1 MILVTGGTG
10 LVGSH
15 LLFKLSNTPNDVIA
29 IKRDNSD
36 LSVIKKI
43 FNFYDIENGE
53 ALFEKIKWIEADVT
67 DIFSLLKAFEGVEQ
81 VYHCA
86 AVVSFNPSDIAS
98 MIEINVNGTANVVN
112 ACIDKGVK
120 KLIHC
125 SSIAAI
131 GKPSS
136 GNIIEENNIWKTSPR
151 NSNYAISKFGA
162 EREVWRGIEEG
173 LNAAIVNPSVII
185 GPGDPS
191 RSSGQLYS
199 QIQKGLKFYTSGI
212 TGFVDVRD
220 VSSAMIML
228 MDSDISSNR
237 FILNSENLQYK
248 FIFDMLA
255 KEIGVKP
262 PSIKAG
268 MFLTQLA
275 WRIEKLRSMFSGKKP
290 LITKETARNSSNISY
305 YSNKKFIEKTGYS
318 FTPIKDAIKNTCRFY
333 EKYPLPW

>member
-1 MILVTGGTG
+1 MILVTGGSG

-15 LLFKLSNTPNDVIA
+15 LLFQLSKTQNEVLA
-29 IKRDNSD
+29 IKRENSD

-53 ALFEKIKWIEADVT
+53 TLFEKIKWLDADVT
-67 DIFSLLKAFEGVEQ
+67 DIFSLLKAFEGVEK

-112 ACIDKGVK
+112 ACIEKGVK

-131 GKPSS
+131 GKPNT
-136 GNIIEENNIWKTSPR
+136 GNYIDESIIWKTSPR

-191 RSSGQLYS
+191 RSSGQLYR
-199 QIQKGLKFYTSGI
+199 QIQKGLKFYTTGI

-220 VSSAMIML
+220 VSAAMILL
-228 MDSDISSNR
+228 MESDINSQR

-248 FIFDMLA
+248 LIFDMLA

-268 MFLTQLA
+268 KFLTQIA
-275 WRIEKLRSMFSGKKP
+275 WRLEKVRSVFSGKKP
-290 LITKETARNSSNISY
+290 LITKETVRNAANVSY
-305 YSNKKFIEKTGYS
+305 YSNKKIIEKTGYS
-318 FTPIKDAIKNTCRFY
+318 FIPINDAIKNTCRFY
-333 EKYPLPW
+333 EKYLIEL